1 MKSILDPSFR
11 YTASFNTNLQKTFAR
26 IRRDQQQ
33 EAESAALSTPGALP
47 TYRRL
52 SEIRRQARDEASGAR
67 RLVLAVVPIE
77 EKLRGIP
84 CQRRVPWTANR
95 LKGRNA

>member
-1 MKSILDPSFR
+1 MKPILHPSFR

-33 EAESAALSTPGALP
+33 EADSAALPGALP

-52 SEIRRQARDEASGAR
+52 SEIRRHARDEASGAR

-77 EKLRGIP
+77 EKLRGIS
-84 CQRRVPWTANR
+84 CQRRVPWTANK
-95 LKGRNA
+95 LKDGNA